1 MALLDIFNMA
11 HVADELASN
20 LPYGQQ
26 RRLEI
31 VRALATNPKIL
42 FLDEPAAGMNPQET
56 AALTALIKQIQ
67 QQFQLTIILIEHD
80 MNLVMTVSQ
89 RVYVLEYGKILATG
103 TPTEIQQNPAV
114 IKAYLGDD
122 ML

>member
-1 MALLDIFNMA
+1 MLL
-11 HVADELASN
+11 
-20 LPYGQQ
+20 
-26 RRLEI
+26 
-31 VRALATNPKIL
+31 ALATNPKIL

>member
-1 MALLDIFNMA
+1 MCIRD
-11 HVADELASN
+11 
-20 LPYGQQ
+20 
-26 RRLEI
+26 R
-31 VRALATNPKIL
+31 ATNPKIL

>member
-1 MALLDIFNMA
+1 
-11 HVADELASN
+11 
-20 LPYGQQ
+20 
-26 RRLEI
+26 
-31 VRALATNPKIL
+31 
-42 FLDEPAAGMNPQET
+42 
-56 AALTALIKQIQ
+56 
-67 QQFQLTIILIEHD
+67 

-122 ML
+122 MP